1 MSPTLPPEPGRPAE
15 AAARRDALA
24 GADHGGAARRDVAA
38 LERVPLDPMPL
49 DPMPRDAVPLD
60 IVHVVE
66 NLERGGLERM
76 VIDLS
81 HAQRAAG
88 HRVRVACLFAPGA
101 LAPELSG
108 QGVEVFACGKRSGA
122 DLGAVLRLRRW
133 LRDGWREG
141 GRGDRRGGR
150 HHGEDAASAPR
161 IVHTHNATAHYHAAL
176 ACAAL
181 PAHRLLNTRH
191 GMGAQHPR
199 SRKEWIYRR
208 SLTRTDAVAAVCE
221 AARARF
227 AAQGVRPRGVL
238 ATVPN
243 GIRIDAFAAAD
254 EARREALRRTLGLS
268 AQARIVGTVGRLNP
282 VKDQAALLRA
292 FARLRASRPDC
303 ALVLVGDGPLREPLQ
318 AEAVQLGIADA
329 VRFLGDRGDVRAL
342 LPGFDLFAL
351 SSRSEGYS
359 MALLEACVC
368 ALPIVA
374 TDVGGNREIVAD
386 GVNGRLVPAAAP
398 EALAE
403 ALGAVLD
410 APERARGMGAA
421 GRAWALAEA
430 SVERM
435 AARYEALYRARAAA

>member
-1 MSPTLPPEPGRPAE
+1 MSATRPSHGHPPVE
-15 AAARRDALA
+15 AAARHE
-24 GADHGGAARRDVAA
+24 G
-38 LERVPLDPMPL
+38 VPLDRM
-49 DPMPRDAVPLD
+49 PLD
-60 IVHVVE
+60 IVHAVE

-76 VIDLS
+76 VIDLC

-133 LRDGWREG
+133 LRDGWR
-141 GRGDRRGGR
+141 
-150 HHGEDAASAPR
+150 DAQAAVPAPR

-176 ACAAL
+176 ACVAL

-191 GMGAQHPR
+191 GMGVQHPR

-208 SLTRTDAVAAVCE
+208 SLARTDVVAAVCE

-254 EARREALRRTLGLS
+254 DADRDALRRMLGLD
-268 AQARIVGTVGRLNP
+268 ARARIVGTVGRLNP
-282 VKDQAALLRA
+282 VKDQAALLQA

-303 ALVLVGDGPLREPLQ
+303 ALVLVGDGPLRAQLQ
-318 AEAVQLGIADA
+318 TQAAQLGIADA
-329 VRFLGDRGDVRAL
+329 VRLLGDRGDVRTL
-342 LPGFDLFAL
+342 LPGFDVFAL

-359 MALLEACVC
+359 MALLEACAC
-368 ALPIVA
+368 AVPIVA

-403 ALGAVLD
+403 ALGELLD

-430 SVERM
+430 SVARM
-435 AARYEALYRARAAA
+435 AARYEALYRSPAAA

>member
-1 MSPTLPPEPGRPAE
+1 MSPTVPPGDARPE
-15 AAARRDALA
+15 D
-24 GADHGGAARRDVAA
+24 GAAPGGQ
-38 LERVPLDPMPL
+38 PLDRMPF
-49 DPMPRDAVPLD
+49 DAAPLA

-122 DLGAVLRLRRW
+122 DVGAVLRLRRW
-133 LRDGWREG
+133 LRDGWRA
-141 GRGDRRGGR
+141 RPN
-150 HHGEDAASAPR
+150 APSAPR

-176 ACAAL
+176 ACL
-181 PAHRLLNTRH
+181 GLSAHRLLNTRH

-208 SLTRTDAVAAVCE
+208 SLARTHAVAAVCE

-227 AAQGVRPRGVL
+227 AAQGVRPRGAL

-254 EARREALRRTLGLS
+254 DAHRQALRRLLGLT

-282 VKDQAALLRA
+282 VKDQAALLLA
-292 FARLRASRPDC
+292 FARVQASRPDC
-303 ALVLVGDGPLREPLQ
+303 ALVLVGDGPLRAQLQ
-318 AEAVQLGIADA
+318 AQAAQLGIADA

-342 LPGFDLFAL
+342 LPGFDVFAL

-359 MALLEACVC
+359 MALLEACAC
-368 ALPIVA
+368 AVPIVA
-374 TDVGGNREIVAD
+374 TDVGGNREIVAE
-386 GVNGRLVPAAAP
+386 GFNGRLVPAGAP
-398 EALAE
+398 DALAE
-403 ALGAVLD
+403 ALGALLD
-410 APERARGMGAA
+410 APGHARDMGAA
-421 GRAWALAEA
+421 GRAWALTEA
-430 SVERM
+430 SVARM
-435 AARYEALYRARAAA
+435 AARYEALYRAPAAR